1 MSGSMGG
8 APSIAPALSVPLVSP
23 PPAALS
29 AIALPERLTISEAS
43 TTLARLL
50 PLLQAAEVLELDA
63 SALQQMDSSAVAVL
77 LACQREAAL
86 LGRPL
91 QVSGAPPKLK
101 QLAQLYG
108 VESLLGL

>member
-1 MSGSMGG
+1 MST
-8 APSIAPALSVPLVSP
+8 
-23 PPAALS
+23 
-29 AIALPERLTISEAS
+29 IALPERLTISEAS

-77 LACQREAAL
+77 LACKRQAAA

-108 VESLLGL
+108 VESLLGF

>member
-1 MSGSMGG
+1 M
-8 APSIAPALSVPLVSP
+8 L
-23 PPAALS
+23 
-29 AIALPERLTISEAS
+29 ALPERLTISEAS
-43 TTLARLL
+43 TTLTRLF
-50 PLLQAAEVLELDA
+50 PLLRAAEALQLDA

-91 QVSGAPPKLK
+91 QISGAPPQLK

>member
-1 MSGSMGG
+1 MSGSTGDV
-8 APSIAPALSVPLVSP
+8 PSIAPALSVPQASP
-23 PPAALS
+23 TPAALS
-29 AIALPERLTISEAS
+29 MIALPERLTISEAS

-50 PLLQAAEVLELDA
+50 PLLRAAEVSQLDA

>member
-1 MSGSMGG
+1 MSM
-8 APSIAPALSVPLVSP
+8 
-23 PPAALS
+23 
-29 AIALPERLTISEAS
+29 IALPERLLISDAS
-43 TTLARLL
+43 ATLARLTL
-50 PLLQAAEVLELDA
+50 LLQAAQVLDLDA

-77 LACQREAAL
+77 LACKRQAAA

-91 QVSGAPPKLK
+91 QVTGAPAKLK